1 MLIHKDIDLV
11 NFLLRLYPPSFDIY
25 IHIDKKSSIEK
36 KDVIT
41 LSNIVWIGKEMNIEW
56 ASYEMIEIEL
66 RLLKEAY
73 MHDYD
78 YYHLVSGQ
86 CLCLRTHQEI
96 DEIIFK
102 NGRKSFVEKR
112 FEVTDGKL
120 YDKFMLGSQWWSLN
134 KKTVHWIFSH
144 WNKVQELDRE
154 YTKSIRVK
162 DEMIFQT
169 LLYNNVSEMLVN
181 NNLRYIKFFA
191 SVHPQ
196 MVGIDKYDMLMDGG
210 YVFTRKVDFE
220 NSKELIDKVAQRL
233 LTKNRMNRL
242 LYSGT

>member
-1 MLIHKDIDLV
+1 
-11 NFLLRLYPPSFDIY
+11 
-25 IHIDKKSSIEK
+25 
-36 KDVIT
+36 
-41 LSNIVWIGKEMNIEW
+41 MNIEW
-56 ASYEMIEIEL
+56 ASYEMVEIEL

-73 MHDYD
+73 IHDYD

-86 CLCLRTHQEI
+86 CLCLRTQQEI

-134 KKTVHWIFSH
+134 KETVHWIFSH
-144 WNKVQELDRE
+144 WDKVQELNRD

-169 LLYNNVSEMLVN
+169 LLYNNVHEMLVN

-196 MVGIDKYDMLMDGG
+196 MVGIDKYDMLMDGE

-220 NSKELIDKVAQRL
+220 NSKELINKVAQRL
-233 LTKNRMNRL
+233 LIK
-242 LYSGT
+242 

>member
-1 MLIHKDIDLV
+1 M

-120 YDKFMLGSQWWSLN
+120 YDKFNPDCLKFLVRPFQRWKHHG
-134 KKTVHWIFSH
+134 
-144 WNKVQELDRE
+144 
-154 YTKSIRVK
+154 KS
-162 DEMIFQT
+162 
-169 LLYNNVSEMLVN
+169 N
-181 NNLRYIKFFA
+181 
-191 SVHPQ
+191 
-196 MVGIDKYDMLMDGG
+196 
-210 YVFTRKVDFE
+210 
-220 NSKELIDKVAQRL
+220 
-233 LTKNRMNRL
+233 
-242 LYSGT
+242 